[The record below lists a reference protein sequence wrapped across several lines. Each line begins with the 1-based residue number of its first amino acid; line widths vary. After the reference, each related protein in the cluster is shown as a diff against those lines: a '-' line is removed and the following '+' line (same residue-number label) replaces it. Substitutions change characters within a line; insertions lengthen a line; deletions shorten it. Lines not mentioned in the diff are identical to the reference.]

1 MTVKQLRQMA
11 REHQRTPDGRLRTK
25 GFSTANKAAL
35 VAMLLDL

>member
-11 REHQRTPDGRLRTK
+11 REHQCTPDGRLRTK
-25 GFSTANKAAL
+25 GFSAANKAAL